1 MQHTCVPEE
10 VEESNVLVETNSAYE
25 DETVQFT
32 NKTAETHSEV
42 EENDV
47 SSVEYLS
54 KCLQTKP
61 MSTSARDRATSLC
74 KKIEVALLNCIN
86 MDAIATGMK
95 HLSAAYT
102 VINAMDSR
110 VINDGEFATRKR
122 VAPNTNFE
130 KETHLNLQKSHELHP
145 RNLFQ
150 LQMTKRK
157 ASV

>member
-1 MQHTCVPEE
+1 M
-10 VEESNVLVETNSAYE
+10 
-25 DETVQFT
+25 QFT
-32 NKTAETHSEV
+32 NKTAETRSEV

-61 MSTSARDRATSLC
+61 TSTSARDRATSLC
-74 KKIEVALLNCIN
+74 KKIEVALLNCTN

-130 KETHLNLQKSHELHP
+130 KQTHFKS
-145 RNLFQ
+145 
-150 LQMTKRK
+150 TKK
-157 ASV
+157 P